1 MDSPGKTSQAQ
12 SQSPPKS
19 GSLGSTSKNGESG
32 FLFDHG
38 TEEGTEVASRDIAL
52 AAPGSPLGS
61 TADGRDRPMPGRKA
75 VWLRRLGMALFVVVC
90 VEVGIFLVVIPWTHV
105 WTDNSLLIRNLT
117 MRSLAMHNFVRGL
130 VTGLGLI
137 NVWMGIWEAVHYRE
151 PKKEEAAT

>member
-12 SQSPPKS
+12 QSPPKS
-19 GSLGSTSKNGESG
+19 ASSRPVSKNGGSG
-32 FLFDHG
+32 SLFEQAD
-38 TEEGTEVASRDIAL
+38 EGINVGPADFGNVERSVPASAEVRSRKGL
-52 AAPGSPLGS
+52 
-61 TADGRDRPMPGRKA
+61 
-75 VWLRRLGMALFVVVC
+75 WLRRLTLALFVVVC

-117 MRSLAMHNFVRGL
+117 VRSLAMHNFVRGL